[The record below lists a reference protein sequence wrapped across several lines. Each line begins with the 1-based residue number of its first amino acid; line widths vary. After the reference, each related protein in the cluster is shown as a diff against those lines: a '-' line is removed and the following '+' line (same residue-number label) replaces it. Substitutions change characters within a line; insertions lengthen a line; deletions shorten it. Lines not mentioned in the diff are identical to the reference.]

1 MNAYFFGF
9 KLMSFSTFKKILFE
23 LLKLN
28 GYVIGNNKIILK

>member
-1 MNAYFFGF
+1 
-9 KLMSFSTFKKILFE
+9 MSFSTFKKILFE